1 MLLCIDKLV
10 RYHPQMTRRSTAGKT
25 RPKFQLAPTVSCPA
39 VLDPDGGDRT
49 FRQLLYD
56 FASAAAKL
64 ETARAYLAS
73 KIGITSPQYNMI
85 MVIAQYEGDSGLTVN
100 EIAEHLH
107 VSGTFITVEIK
118 KLEKLGL
125 LVKGPNPADARSVL
139 IRLSTEGEQAVDR
152 LHSELLFVNDH
163 LFRRLSAKDFKS
175 LSKVVASLLDDFT
188 DTVGMLELI
197 SKTPASRAGDLS
209 QFLAPATK
217 R

>member
-1 MLLCIDKLV
+1 
-10 RYHPQMTRRSTAGKT
+10 MTRRSTAGKAQ
-25 RPKFQLAPTVSCPA
+25 PKFLLKPTISCEA

-73 KIGITSPQYNMI
+73 KIGITSPQYNII

-107 VSGTFITVEIK
+107 VRGTFITAESK

-139 IRLSTEGEQAVDR
+139 IRLSKEGEQAVDR
-152 LHSELLFVNDH
+152 LHSELNFVNDH

-175 LSKVVASLLDDFT
+175 LSKIVASLLGDFT
-188 DTVGMLELI
+188 ATVGMLELL
-197 SKTPASRAGDLS
+197 SKTPASHAGDLS
-209 QFLAPATK
+209 QFLASAAK